1 MRTPLKTCS
10 WRSGVAVLA
19 SGAIVS
25 LSALSGGVAPA
36 FAKPDK
42 NDPGIPVVP
51 TPVVIVPEAPQPA
64 PEQQAP
70 AESPRAPEQPP
81 APPQVIEAPP
91 QQAPAP
97 PVQAPAPEPAPQ
109 PQAPAPQIVAPPP
122 QPEAPAPQIVA
133 PAPKKEQPR
142 VVEAPKVD
150 APKADAP
157 KADPPKADPPAVAAP
172 KADPPQIAAP
182 KANAPKA
189 DAPKADLP
197 AVDAPKVD
205 APKVD
210 APNVDA
216 PAPLPAVEQ
225 PGKPGDPK
233 PNEQDPRNL
242 VPGQTQGADEDAPG
256 EKPLPALDQKKP
268 TDGSGAT
275 DAKTDPSTAEKAAQ
289 RAALATPETL
299 EAPEQ
304 DVQLARKATP
314 VEVKPE
320 PAKKEDIDF
329 LSSALNVQSR
339 TKLGPFESDFRAGSD
354 FSFGDRDRDRDR
366 DQDRDWERDRGR
378 NWEDKFW
385 DKKVRQWDRN
395 WIEYDQFYRPIIF
408 NPFRAPVRIVYALAN
423 ATRILVIQPLARVVV
438 DVAELAAYSFT
449 AVVLGAANAVTGL
462 ANVAADVVDVA
473 VGTIFGGGYVPRA
486 GLPFVPPPPLLR
498 YDNVPVQVRYSNAT
512 YQPFRVNQIVDVG
525 DDVQY
530 GGRKVLLDGATPAWG
545 QWTTSPTGERQFEVH
560 RTQQYP
566 GLGEPQEAPLP
577 GDYRMQLA
585 SDESASLDRTQ
596 MYLIAA
602 GGVVGGLGIG
612 ALGLAFYLGRRRL
625 QL

>member
-97 PVQAPAPEPAPQ
+97 APQ
-109 PQAPAPQIVAPPP
+109 SQAPAPQIVAPPP

-142 VVEAPKVD
+142 VVDAPKV
-150 APKADAP
+150 DAP
-157 KADPPKADPPAVAAP
+157 KADPPKADPPAVEAP
-172 KADPPQIAAP
+172 KADPPQVAAP

-189 DAPKADLP
+189 DTPKAELP
-197 AVDAPKVD
+197 AVDVPKAD
-205 APKVD
+205 APQVDVPKAD

-233 PNEQDPRNL
+233 PDAQVPRNL
-242 VPGQTQGADEDAPG
+242 VPGQTPGADEDAPG
-256 EKPLPALDQKKP
+256 EKPLPALDQKKS
-268 TDGSGAT
+268 TDGSGAD

-354 FSFGDRDRDRDR
+354 FSFGDRDRDWD
-366 DQDRDWERDRGR
+366 RDRGR
-378 NWEDKFW
+378 NWENKFW

-512 YQPFRVNQIVDVG
+512 YQPFRVNQIVDLG

-530 GGRKVLLDGATPAWG
+530 GGRKVLARRCDT
-545 QWTTSPTGERQFEVH
+545 
-560 RTQQYP
+560 
-566 GLGEPQEAPLP
+566 GLGSVDDVAD
-577 GDYRMQLA
+577 G
-585 SDESASLDRTQ
+585 
-596 MYLIAA
+596 
-602 GGVVGGLGIG
+602 
-612 ALGLAFYLGRRRL
+612 
-625 QL
+625 

>member
-19 SGAIVS
+19 SGAIIS

-36 FAKPDK
+36 FAQPDK
-42 NDPGIPVVP
+42 NDPGIPVIP
-51 TPVVIVPEAPQPA
+51 TPEIVIPEAPQPA

-70 AESPRAPEQPP
+70 AESPRAQQQP
-81 APPQVIEAPP
+81 APPPVVE
-91 QQAPAP
+91 AP
-97 PVQAPAPEPAPQ
+97 PVQAPAPPPIQAPAPAPETAPQ

-133 PAPKKEQPR
+133 PAPKKERPR
-142 VVEAPKVD
+142 VVDAPKVDAPAAPKVD
-150 APKADAP
+150 APKAD
-157 KADPPKADPPAVAAP
+157 
-172 KADPPQIAAP
+172 
-182 KANAPKA
+182 
-189 DAPKADLP
+189 L
-197 AVDAPKVD
+197 PKVD
-205 APKVD
+205 APKPDVPKADVPPANAPKFEAPKVD
-210 APNVDA
+210 V
-216 PAPLPAVEQ
+216 PAPLPAVDE
-225 PGKPGDPK
+225 PAKPGDA
-233 PNEQDPRNL
+233 NQDAQVPQSL
-242 VPGQTQGADEDAPG
+242 VPGQTPDIEKNLPGDKQTPAAD
-256 EKPLPALDQKKP
+256 QVN
-268 TDGSGAT
+268 
-275 DAKTDPSTAEKAAQ
+275 PSTGGPGSAVDEPKNDSSSASKAAQ
-289 RAALATPETL
+289 RVAMAGPETL
-299 EAPEQ
+299 KAPEQ
-304 DVQLARKATP
+304 DIELARRAEP
-314 VEVKPE
+314 IEVKPE
-320 PAKKEDIDF
+320 PAKKQDIDF
-329 LSSALNVQSR
+329 LSSALNVQSK
-339 TKLGPFESDFRAGSD
+339 TKLGPFESEFRTGSD

-366 DQDRDWERDRGR
+366 DRGRDWD
-378 NWEDKFW
+378 NKFW

-395 WIEYDQFYRPIIF
+395 WIEYDRFYRPIIF

-449 AVVLGAANAVTGL
+449 AVVLGAANVVSDV
-462 ANVAADVVDVA
+462 ANAAADVVNVA

-545 QWTTSPTGERQFEVH
+545 QWTTSPSGERQFEVH

-585 SDESASLDRTQ
+585 SGESAGIDRTQ
-596 MYLIAA
+596 MYLVGAA
-602 GGVVGGLGIG
+602 GLVAGLGFG
-612 ALGLAFYLGRRRL
+612 ALGLAFALGRRRP

>member
-70 AESPRAPEQPP
+70 AESPRAPEQPS

-109 PQAPAPQIVAPPP
+109 PQAPAPQIVAPRRRRSSPP
-122 QPEAPAPQIVA
+122 RRSWR
-133 PAPKKEQPR
+133 PR
-142 VVEAPKVD
+142 RRRSSHEGVD

-157 KADPPKADPPAVAAP
+157 KADPPAVEAP
-172 KADPPQIAAP
+172 KADPPQVA
-182 KANAPKA
+182 APKA
-189 DAPKADLP
+189 DAPKADAP
-197 AVDAPKVD
+197 AVDVPKADAPKVMS
-205 APKVD
+205 PKAD

-233 PNEQDPRNL
+233 PDAQDPRNL
-242 VPGQTQGADEDAPG
+242 VPEQTPGADEAAPG

-268 TDGSGAT
+268 TDGSGAD
-275 DAKTDPSTAEKAAQ
+275 DAKTDPSTVEKAAQ
-289 RAALATPETL
+289 RASLATPETL

-320 PAKKEDIDF
+320 PAKKEDIDL

-339 TKLGPFESDFRAGSD
+339 TKLGPFDSDFRAGSD
-354 FSFGDRDRDRDR
+354 FSFGDRDRDWD
-366 DQDRDWERDRGR
+366 RDRGR

-449 AVVLGAANAVTGL
+449 AVVLGAATAVTGV

-473 VGTIFGGGYVPRA
+473 VGTIFGGGYVPSA

-498 YDNVPVQVRYSNAT
+498 YDNVPVQVRYSDAT

-577 GDYRMQLA
+577 GDYRMRLA